1 MLNRGSHLKLELLQI
16 LLRSWWNM
24 HLDLFVV
31 SFSSRIVTRM
41 HSFHWSGDVMAICF
55 ECHSV
60 ELTPP
65 TMVLLF
71 PNCVWILNKTVSV
84 TVFTFLQSQNDCCEK
99 KKIKRNKAQTGLPHT
114 VTLSRRNSCG
124 CVRCCSTI
132 IGHAHAN
139 KKKNQKEI
147 HVWMSRFWRC
157 PFVSSSRDSLEL
169 QWDACFFSVAAEA
182 SSSSEAAKRRRW
194 LS

>member
-1 MLNRGSHLKLELLQI
+1 MKYAFGFICREFFLKDCYQNALISLVGWCNGYMLWMSFCRAHTSNNGTLVPKLCLNPQQ
-16 LLRSWWNM
+16 N
-24 HLDLFVV
+24 
-31 SFSSRIVTRM
+31 
-41 HSFHWSGDVMAICF
+41 CF
-55 ECHSV
+55 CHSV
-60 ELTPP
+60 YFFTKSKW
-65 TMVLLF
+65 LL
-71 PNCVWILNKTVSV
+71 WK
-84 TVFTFLQSQNDCCEK
+84 K